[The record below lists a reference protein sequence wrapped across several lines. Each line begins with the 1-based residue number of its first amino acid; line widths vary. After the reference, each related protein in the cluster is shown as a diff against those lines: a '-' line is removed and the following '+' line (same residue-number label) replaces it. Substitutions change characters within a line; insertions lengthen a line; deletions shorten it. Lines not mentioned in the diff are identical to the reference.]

1 MHESALCRLGSMRFR
16 VAGLQVAMLVITLLQ
31 WPQAGMGQGALL
43 LMGGGDDR
51 GSWAGPVFRWFVQQA
66 DSGKIINIDVDET
79 AASYAATFIGWGA
92 APTSHPLQIATRA
105 LANDSAIYR
114 ELVSASGIFIEG
126 GDQWDYV
133 STWKGTLVEK
143 AIEEVLARG
152 GAIGGTSAGLAVLGE
167 VVFDAAYG
175 TVYPE
180 YTAYNPYYSRVHFT
194 DDFLDILPGVL
205 TDSHFQTR
213 ARLGRL
219 VPMLARRIQDYGQ
232 RDLLA
237 IGVDERTALCIAPDL
252 TAVVYGVSSVT
263 ILYPSEDSYIVC
275 QPNRPLTFTNICFD
289 QLVWG
294 AVYDLKARTLIDPG
308 PYLKP
313 LSEPLPPRSFS
324 PLVLFGGADST
335 AEMGEVVITNPTS
348 GESDAFYGRLR
359 QGQGRGLVPHA
370 VVMPKVWNNRT
381 YAPNRL
387 VGGQW
392 GVATHPRYCALYL
405 GDNSICTIDA
415 TGVATVEVLAYV
427 LDTSMATYAGVPVGT
442 NVPGIIG
449 ARLHF
454 LSTGDRYDLDH
465 HQAVSSVHG
474 QAPSPP
480 RSHVLVYN
488 YPNPCLGSTTFA
500 YHLPV
505 PGPAR
510 LELLNVRGQQVEAF
524 VYGAQESGWHS
535 VRWDA
540 HVPRGVYLYRLTTA
554 GGCATGKCVVQ

>member
-1 MHESALCRLGSMRFR
+1 MHVPASCRLASMRFR
-16 VAGLQVAMLVITLLQ
+16 AAGLQAAVLMIAVLQ
-31 WPQAGMGQGALL
+31 WPQAVRGQGALL

-66 DSGKIINIDVDET
+66 DSGKIINIDVDEA
-79 AASYAATFIGWGA
+79 AASYAATFISWGA

-105 LANDSAIYR
+105 VANDSATYR

-126 GDQWDYV
+126 GDQWDYL

-143 AIEEVLARG
+143 AIEEVFARG

-232 RDLLA
+232 KDLLA
-237 IGVDERTALCIAPDL
+237 IGVDEKTALCIAPDL
-252 TAVVYGVSSVT
+252 TAIAYGMSSVT
-263 ILYPSEDSYIVC
+263 ILYRTEDSYIVC
-275 QPNRPLTFTNICFD
+275 KPNRPLTFTNICFD

-294 AVYDLKARTLIDPG
+294 AVYDLKTRTLIDPG

-313 LSEPLPPRSFS
+313 LGEPPPPVSFS
-324 PLVLFGGADST
+324 PVVLYGGADST

-348 GESDAFYGRLR
+348 GEDDAFYGRLR
-359 QGQGRGLVPHA
+359 QEQGRGLVPHA
-370 VVMPKVWNNRT
+370 VVMPKIWNNCT
-381 YAPNRL
+381 YAANRL

-392 GVATHPRYCALYL
+392 GAATHPGYCALYL
-405 GDNSICTIDA
+405 GDNSISTIDA
-415 TGVATVEVLAYV
+415 AGVAAVEVLAYV
-427 LDTSMATYAGVPVGT
+427 LDTSAATHAGVAIGT
-442 NVPGIIG
+442 SVPGIIG
-449 ARLHF
+449 SRLQF
-454 LSTGDRYDLDH
+454 LSTGDRYDLAH
-465 HQAVSSVHG
+465 HQAVSSVYNG
-474 QAPSPP
+474 VPLGP
-480 RSHVLVYN
+480 RSHLLVYN
-488 YPNPCLGSTTFA
+488 YPNPFFGSTTFA
-500 YHLPV
+500 YYLPD

-510 LELLNVRGQQVEAF
+510 LELLNVRGQQVVSLF
-524 VYGAQESGWHS
+524 YGLQESGWHS
-535 VRWDA
+535 LRWDTQ
-540 HVPRGVYLYRLTTA
+540 VPRGVYLYRLTTE
-554 GGCATGKCVVQ
+554 GGSAAGKCVVR